1 MRFLLAG
8 VLLLLPALALAVM
21 LAWFRPATHVEPI
34 LPPLSGAAPVPV
46 DAPTHP
52 EFALEQTPEIAGPEV
67 ILPAALPEPA
77 EPGLPIHVMPQ
88 HWRDRLAAGGALT
101 EFELGLLP
109 AMEAEYEAQQAFEE
123 LVREES
129 FDQSIYHI
137 LYEPD
142 YREIRPRSQDA
153 VFNNP
158 ARALREALAQPR
170 VAKIMDL
177 ARNGTP
183 VEKAALE
190 KKIASALH
198 EYLATTPLLYDHEN
212 AQQRSITA
220 MVGAHLLAMALP
232 LLESGTDHFHLVAYM
247 HAMNQEGGHLSSPVG
262 FEGYALSEPGFFF
275 AYVENE
281 YLRRIASDPA
291 HMSSLSPTQAAVIEE
306 YRALGLS
313 YFTEDAMRLI
323 SEQAQFFDLATRF
336 WADED

>member
-21 LAWFRPATHVEPI
+21 LAWFRPATNVAPV
-34 LPPLSGAAPVPV
+34 LPPPGPTLTLPLEAPIQ
-46 DAPTHP
+46 P
-52 EFALEQTPEIAGPEV
+52 ESALAHTPETTDPEA

-77 EPGLPIHVMPQ
+77 EPALPIHVMPQ
-88 HWRDRLAAGGALT
+88 RWRDRLAAGGALT
-101 EFELGLLP
+101 EFELSLLP
-109 AMEAEYEAQQAFEE
+109 AMEAEYEAQRAFEE
-123 LVREES
+123 QVREES
-129 FDQSIYHI
+129 LDQSIYHI

-142 YREIRPRSQDA
+142 YRETRHRSPDTLL
-153 VFNNP
+153 NNP

-183 VEKAALE
+183 AEKAALE
-190 KKIASALH
+190 QKIVLALH
-198 EYLATTPLLYDHEN
+198 EYLGTTPLAYDRDN
-212 AQQRSITA
+212 PQQRSITA

-232 LLESGTDHFHLVAYM
+232 LLESGTEHFHLVAYM
-247 HAMNQEGGHLSSPVG
+247 HAMRQEGSRLSRDWEVEG
-262 FEGYALSEPGFFF
+262 FVMTEQGFFF

-281 YLRRIASDPA
+281 YLRRIAGDAA
-291 HMSSLSPTQAAVIEE
+291 HISTLSPSQAAVIEE

-313 YFTEDAMRLI
+313 YFTEDAMRMI

-336 WADED
+336 WADEN